1 MVVTAGQHGQ
11 PAARIR
17 ILRARVSGDSV
28 TGSGRNGGAGF
39 AEARPAKSLLY
50 PWYDSVWLSKYE
62 EAKAILRSARPD
74 TLAAFV
80 EAFRI
85 FHARPDFKVKSVEQ
99 PFDAATL
106 AEIRR
111 VAGSLKPADL
121 ELHEAR
127 QFGRFVVHN
136 HPFFTELQRRA
147 VSWISEAAGEP
158 LEASYNFLSLY
169 SSSGV
174 CAVHLDAPSAKWTLD
189 VCIDQSAP
197 WPIYLSEVQPW
208 PESVAEERK
217 QEDWE
222 DRIKRSQSLEFTPY
236 VLQPG
241 KAILFSGSS
250 QWHYREPMPEAGGK
264 CTLLFFHFIPRGT
277 AELVCPQNW
286 ARLFDAPE
294 LGGLS
299 EKKVEEPAKLA
310 QAESPVPAAGRSAAA
325 AATSG
330 ASKRA

>member
-1 MVVTAGQHGQ
+1 M
-11 PAARIR
+11 
-17 ILRARVSGDSV
+17 
-28 TGSGRNGGAGF
+28 
-39 AEARPAKSLLY
+39 EARPSKSLLY
-50 PWYDSVWLSKYE
+50 PWYDSVWLSTYE

-74 TLAAFV
+74 AFATFV
-80 EAFRI
+80 EAFRV
-85 FHARPDFKVKSVEQ
+85 FHTRLDFKVKSLQQ

-111 VAGSLKPADL
+111 ATGSLKPTDL

-147 VSWISEAAGEP
+147 VSWVSEAAGEP
-158 LEASYNFLSLY
+158 LEVSYNFLSLY

-208 PESVAEERK
+208 PDAVKEEWK
-217 QEDWE
+217 KEDWE
-222 DRIKRSQSLEFTPY
+222 ERIKRSRSLEFTPY
-236 VLQPG
+236 ILQPG
-241 KAILFSGSS
+241 QAILFSGSS
-250 QWHYREPMPEAGGK
+250 QWHYRDPMPEAGGK

-277 AELVCPQNW
+277 AELVRPENW
-286 ARLFDAPE
+286 ARLFGVPE
-294 LGGLS
+294 LSGLS
-299 EKKVEEPAKLA
+299 ERVEEPAKLA
-310 QAESPVPAAGRSAAA
+310 QAESPLPAAGCSAAA

-330 ASKRA
+330 ASKRV